1 MTTSPQAQVYDQV
14 DMAILSLLQADA
26 TITNAELAKQVG
38 LSPSACLGR
47 TRRLKEAGI
56 LKGFVAILDEQK
68 VGLEVVTFVFVSL
81 TPHNRKTTE
90 AFLKGIHEIPQVM
103 ECHNISG
110 VHDYLLKIV
119 APSISDYRSFIIDTL
134 IEVPGVDK
142 IETSVVLS
150 CEKLSHQLPL
160 AESRLWKEDNR

>member
-1 MTTSPQAQVYDQV
+1 MTTSLQANQTYDQV

-47 TRRLKEAGI
+47 TKRLKETGV
-56 LKGFVAILDEQK
+56 LKQIVAIVDEQK
-68 VGLEVVTFVFVSL
+68 VGLEVVSFVFVSL
-81 TPHNRKTTE
+81 TPHNRKTTDS
-90 AFLKGIHEIPQVM
+90 FLKSIHKLPQVM

-119 APSISDYRSFIIDTL
+119 APSISDYRSFVIDKL
-134 IEVPGVDK
+134 IEVPGVGK
-142 IETSVVLS
+142 VETSMVLS

-160 AESRLWKEDNR
+160 NFIISI